1 MKDKLIDEKNE
12 VNCVEFDKECF
23 IWYWLYAIDY
33 WLLLLFIVIIVIII
47 DYSYYSYYSYWL
59 LFIFYYCL

>member
-47 DYSYYSYYSYWL
+47 DYYYL
-59 LFIFYYCL
+59 